1 MSCGPL
7 CRFIF
12 PQCVVQCSFSCDL
25 DSKFC
30 LHAAGG
36 IYVEHN
42 FAHLEGN
49 IKISGSSAKLHGGAV
64 LRSSSWVFGRILTWL

>member
-49 IKISGSSAKLHGGAV
+49 IKFQGRPRSYTEVQCSGVPLGSLAG
-64 LRSSSWVFGRILTWL
+64 F